1 MEIRIPTQIIVYVV
15 GVIGVIILT
24 ATLMGSLML
33 IERRM
38 SDQKL
43 KDSLREDHDQKADRG
58 DNRNI
63 K

>member
-1 MEIRIPTQIIVYVV
+1 MEIRIPTQIIVYVL

-24 ATLMGSLML
+24 GTLMGSLML

-38 SDQKL
+38 SDRKL
-43 KDSLREDHDQKADRG
+43 KDALREDHDQKADRG
-58 DNRNI
+58 DNKNS

>member
-1 MEIRIPTQIIVYVV
+1 MEIRIPTQIIVYVL

-24 ATLMGSLML
+24 VTLMGSLML

-38 SDQKL
+38 SDRKL
-43 KDSLREDHDQKADRG
+43 KDALREDHDQKADRG
-58 DNRNI
+58 DNRNS

>member
-1 MEIRIPTQIIVYVV
+1 MEIRIPTQIIVYVL

-24 ATLMGSLML
+24 VTLMGSLML

-38 SDQKL
+38 SDRKL
-43 KDSLREDHDQKADRG
+43 KDALREDHDQKADRG
-58 DNRNI
+58 DNKNS